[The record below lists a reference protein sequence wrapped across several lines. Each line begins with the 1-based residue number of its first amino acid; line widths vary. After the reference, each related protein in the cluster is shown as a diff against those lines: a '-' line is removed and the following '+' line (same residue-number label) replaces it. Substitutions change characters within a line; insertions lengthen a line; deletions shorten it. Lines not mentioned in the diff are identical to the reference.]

1 MLPIPDGLPLPLQE
15 GYAFSPVSPV
25 SSTQMITGRSLRRR
39 IYRSTPTRVSV
50 TWLLTDKQ
58 AQLFEGWYRWGV
70 NAVDWFLCPIK
81 SPMGL
86 KMTKAQFVD
95 IYTGPALVSGRLW
108 RYTAE
113 LELFDLP
120 VPDEATF
127 LELLLGMPVPQ
138 MNAAISA
145 ELQRW
150 YTKSWPGAQ
159 LT

>member
-1 MLPIPDGLPLPLQE
+1 MLTIPDGLPLPLME
-15 GYAFSPVSPV
+15 GYGFTPVSPV
-25 SSTQMITGRSLRRR
+25 SSTQMITGRSRRRR

-50 TWLLTDKQ
+50 TWLLTDQ
-58 AQLFEGWYRWGV
+58 QGQLFEGWYRWGI

-86 KMTKAQFVD
+86 KMTKAQFVE
-95 IYTGPALVSGRLW
+95 IYTGPSLVSGRFW

-145 ELQRW
+145 ELLRW

-159 LT
+159 LD

>member
-1 MLPIPDGLPLPLQE
+1 M
-15 GYAFSPVSPV
+15 S
-25 SSTQMITGRSLRRR
+25 
-39 IYRSTPTRVSV
+39 
-50 TWLLTDKQ
+50 WLLTDKQ
-58 AQLFEGWYRWGV
+58 AQLFEGWYRWGI

-127 LELLLGMPVPQ
+127 MELLLGMPLPQ
-138 MNAAISA
+138 MNAAIST
-145 ELQRW
+145 ELIRW

-159 LT
+159 IT